1 MLNSKDSVKN
11 LVTKEGL
18 ESLKSE
24 YKLKLKERDRIEIEI
39 NLARAEG
46 DLKENEAYHAGLLA
60 RDINENRI
68 SEIESI
74 LENYTLVK
82 VKQNDLV
89 QIGSTVTVKVDNEEK
104 IYKIVG
110 VNESDPMEGKIS
122 GDSPVGSALLGKKVG
137 DSVSFSVDN
146 SSFKY
151 DIIKVVN

>member
-1 MLNSKDSVKN
+1 MSNSKVSEKN
-11 LVTKEGL
+11 LVTQEGL
-18 ESLKSE
+18 TSLKKE
-24 YKLKLKERDRIEIEI
+24 YKLKLKERERIEIEI

-60 RDINENRI
+60 RDINESRI

-74 LENYTLVK
+74 LEDYTLVK
-82 VKQNDLV
+82 VEQNDLV
-89 QIGSTVTVKVDNEEK
+89 QIGSTVTVKVDNEER

-122 GDSPVGSALLGKKVG
+122 GDSPVGSSLLGKRVG
-137 DSVSFSVDN
+137 DSVSLSVDN